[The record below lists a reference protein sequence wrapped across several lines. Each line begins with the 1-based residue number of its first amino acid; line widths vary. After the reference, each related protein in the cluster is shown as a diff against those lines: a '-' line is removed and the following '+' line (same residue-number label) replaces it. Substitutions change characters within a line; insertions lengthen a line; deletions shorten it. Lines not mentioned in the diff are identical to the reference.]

1 MPKLKQCVALDVSLK
16 ETSAFGEVP
25 IVPPLAE
32 GIGGYC
38 NDKLITASIS
48 IRGTMY

>member
-16 ETSAFGEVP
+16 ETSAFGKVP

-32 GIGGYC
+32 GVVGYRS
-38 NDKLITASIS
+38 DKLITASIN